1 MIEMSGALPV
11 TRGAFP
17 HLRVAGGL
25 AWVSGTSAR
34 SADNTI
40 EGAAVAVD
48 GTVRLDPVLQ
58 SRAVLANVEQ
68 ILARVGLDRTDLV
81 DATAFLI
88 DMGHFDAW
96 NAVWTDFFKGCESPA
111 RTTVA
116 VQALP
121 HPHLLVEVKA
131 VARLRGDH

>member
-1 MIEMSGALPV
+1 MIDMSGALPV

-17 HLRVAGGL
+17 HLRVAAGL
-25 AWVSGTSAR
+25 AWVSGTSSR
-34 SADNTI
+34 RVDNTI
-40 EGAAVAVD
+40 EGTAVTVD
-48 GTVRLDPVLQ
+48 GTLQLDPVLQ

-68 ILARVGLDRTDLV
+68 ILVRVGLDRTDLV
-81 DATAFLI
+81 DVTAFLI

-96 NAVWTDFFKGCESPA
+96 NAVWTDFFRDCEAPA

-121 HPHLLVEVKA
+121 HPHLLLEVKA